1 MPSGVKHRR
10 LFLTRNTG
18 VCIAAKQMNTMN
30 NFVSETCSS
39 CWAASREFS
48 AIQGK
53 SNIFSEV
60 ILNKPGAIQI
70 NIHHHSLRYSI
81 IISVVSEQR
90 SNVFQGNTGGSKTV
104 QRQPQVQDRLSSIG
118 TAMQRSSAASW
129 DAEHSRSVPLGSE
142 GAAGSRQAGGNIR
155 HPPMDQIY
163 LKHEHLRPLLEM
175 SQLCATQRRCWC
187 KPGLPCHGRRDT
199 QGVHATLF
207 KLHLQYQTSGKKAPF

>member
-10 LFLTRNTG
+10 LFLTLNTG

-39 CWAASREFS
+39 CWSASREFS
-48 AIQGK
+48 AIQGN

-81 IISVVSEQR
+81 VVSEQR
-90 SNVFQGNTGGSKTV
+90 SNVFQGNISGSKTV

-129 DAEHSRSVPLGSE
+129 DAEHSRSVPPGSE
-142 GAAGSRQAGGNIR
+142 GAAEVIRQVANPT
-155 HPPMDQIY
+155 PPMDQIY
-163 LKHEHLRPLLEM
+163 LKHEHLRPLHKM

-187 KPGLPCHGRRDT
+187 KLGLPCPGTRGT

-207 KLHLQYQTSGKKAPF
+207 KLHL